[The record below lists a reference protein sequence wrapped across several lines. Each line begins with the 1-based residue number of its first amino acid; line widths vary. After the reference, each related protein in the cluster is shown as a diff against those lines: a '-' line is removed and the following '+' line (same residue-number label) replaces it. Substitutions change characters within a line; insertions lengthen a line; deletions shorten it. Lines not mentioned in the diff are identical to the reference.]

1 MARPAPILFA
11 PILFAAPHRLAF
23 LAGSLGLAT
32 MALWWPMQLAALHFG
47 WPKLPAGSLPA
58 ALLHAPALLLQIYP
72 AFIFGFLL
80 TVFPRWMGQPDL
92 IARQFGPVSGGLAI
106 GMTVSAISLWTGADT
121 PVRIGFLICAA
132 AWAIGL
138 VVLGA
143 VVRAN
148 RRSGKPPCW
157 HAVGSRS
164 ADDRPW
170 RPVAGLRVP
179 DRWRSPPAALGQCA
193 GPERFHPASFP
204 DRCAPHG
211 AVFRRQR
218 CKGISVLAA

>member
-1 MARPAPILFA
+1 MTSPAPILFA

-23 LAGSLGLAT
+23 LAGSLGLAA

-47 WPKLPAGSLPA
+47 WPKPPAGSLPA
-58 ALLHAPALLLQIYP
+58 ALLHAPALLLQIYQ

-80 TVFPRWMGQPDL
+80 TVFPRWMSQPDL

-106 GMTVSAISLWTGADT
+106 GMTASAIGLWTGADT

-132 AWAIGL
+132 FWALGL
-138 VVLGA
+138 VVLAA

-157 HAVGSRS
+157 HAVS
-164 ADDRPW
+164 A
-170 RPVAGLRVP
+170 L
-179 DRWRSPPAALGQCA
+179 AALTIGLGALLLVCA
-193 GPERFHPASFP
+193 FLIAGDPRLLRWGNVLGLNGFILP
-204 DRCAPHG
+204 
-211 AVFRRQR
+211 VFLTVAHRMVPFFANNVV
-218 CKGISVLAA
+218 KVYKS